1 MMNNSS
7 EHRILQGNLNHAR
20 RAQDILLHF
29 MAEEGIELA
38 VVAEPYFVPNQSRW
52 VGDRDGLVAIVGG
65 FDTPPLSVRTRGQG
79 FVAINWRELV
89 IVGTYFSP
97 NKPIADFENFLVQLG
112 RVVSAAY
119 PSQVLLMGDMNAK
132 SSAWGSNVTDQRGD
146 LLEDWVV
153 QLGLQVVNVGREWT
167 CVRQQGGSVVDIT
180 LATPG
185 VADRIRDWRVLQ
197 SETLSDHAYIQF
209 NINTSHSGVMRRD
222 LPHCDTFPRWSLTKL
237 NREDAT
243 IAAVLASWAPVPEGS
258 SGVDDMANRLREVFK
273 YVSDSSM
280 PRARRPPPRKAVY
293 WWSQE
298 LTALRATSVH
308 ARRAYTRSRR
318 RRHRDIDHE
327 AALWTVYRE
336 AKTAFKTAISQ
347 AKDRA
352 WQELLDEIDAD
363 PWGRPYQRARNK
375 LRSQGPPVVETLQPE
390 LLTDIITTLFPHGE
404 EQSPPPMD
412 PEQEEIRQDRPPPM
426 VTESEMEN
434 VIDRLAAHKT
444 APGPDGMHGR
454 VLKITLEHMGG
465 DVRILFDQIIS
476 ESRVPKIW
484 KQGRLVLL
492 HKAGRPA
499 ESPSA
504 YRPIVLLDEV
514 AKMFER
520 VVANRLNQH
529 LASRTTGLSDAQFGF
544 REQRSTIDAILVLKD
559 RIFGARQR
567 GEALIAVS
575 LDISNAFNTLPF
587 AVILEALRYFCVPPY
602 LQAIIKDYLTAR
614 EVVYVDTSGD
624 LKRRRMMCGV
634 PQGSVLGPL
643 LWNIGY
649 DWALRGSSLPGAG
662 VICYADDTLITARA
676 RDPQCAAALAT
687 AATGLMV
694 GRIKRLG
701 LQVAAHKTEAI
712 IFRPPRTRRTN
723 GLTIEVEGTVVE
735 VGHTIKYL
743 GLTLDDTLNFE
754 EHFRALKMKLLS
766 TAGSLVRLLPNI
778 GGPSGTCRKLYA
790 GVLRSMAL
798 YGGPVWVDSLS
809 DRNRAVLRQAQRIAA
824 NRVIRGYC
832 TIGFDAA
839 CVLAATP
846 PWELEAK
853 MLADLYHLKSEAEIQ
868 TELPEIRREKE
879 KRVIVEWVE
888 QLSSASYGLRVI
900 EAVRPILKKWVR
912 RKYGSLT
919 YHMVQVLSGH
929 GCFGTYLHRIGREE
943 SSACAQ
949 CQNNDDNAQHTL
961 ELCPYFRVQRSDLI
975 RVIGYDLSLP
985 NVVKDMLRSE
995 RAWDAV
1001 AAFCE
1006 AVIKEKEMMERA
1018 REDDPESDP
1027 RRRRRGGRRR
1037 RQFARLLPP

>member
-1 MMNNSS
+1 MNNSS
-7 EHRILQGNLNHAR
+7 EHRILQGNLNHAG
-20 RAQDILLHF
+20 RAQDVLIQF
-29 MAEEGIELA
+29 MAEKGIELA
-38 VVAEPYFVPNQSRW
+38 VVAEPYFIPNQPRW
-52 VGDRDGLVAIVGG
+52 VGDRDGLVGIVGG

-79 FVAINWRELV
+79 FVAINWRDLV

-97 NKPIADFENFLVQLG
+97 NKSIADFENYLVQLG
-112 RVVSAAY
+112 QVISAAY
-119 PSQVLLMGDMNAK
+119 PSQVLLMGDLNAK
-132 SSAWGSNVTDQRGD
+132 SSAWGSSVSDQRGD
-146 LLEDWVV
+146 LLEDWVI
-153 QLGLQVVNVGREWT
+153 QLGLKVVNVGNEWT

-185 VADRIRDWRVLQ
+185 VADRIQDWRVLQ
-197 SETLSDHAYIQF
+197 METLSDHAYIQF
-209 NINTSHSGVMRRD
+209 NIKTSHSGIIRRD
-222 LPHCDTFPRWSLTKL
+222 IPRFDPFPRWSLTKL

-243 IAAVLASWAPVPEGS
+243 IAAVLASWTPVPES
-258 SGVDDMANRLREVFK
+258 SGGVDDTANRLRDTFK
-273 YVSDSSM
+273 YVCDSSM
-280 PRARRPPPRKAVY
+280 PRARRPPPKKAVY
-293 WWSQE
+293 WWSQD
-298 LTALRATSVH
+298 LSALRAASIN

-318 RRHRDIDHE
+318 RRHRDTDHE
-327 AALWTVYRE
+327 AALWTAYRE
-336 AKTAFKTAISQ
+336 AKTAFKTAICE

-352 WQELLDEIDAD
+352 WQELLDEIDAN

-375 LRSQGPPVVETLQPE
+375 LCSQGLPVVNTLQPD
-390 LLTDIITTLFPHGE
+390 LLAEIVATLFPHGE
-404 EQSPPPMD
+404 EHLPPHMNR
-412 PEQEEIRQDRPPPM
+412 EQEESREDRPPPL
-426 VTESEMEN
+426 VTDGEMKDI
-434 VIDRLAAHKT
+434 IDRLAARRT

-454 VLKITLEHMGG
+454 VLKITLEYLSGN
-465 DVRILFDQIIS
+465 VRTLFDQIMS
-476 ESRVPKIW
+476 EGKVPKIW

-492 HKAGRPA
+492 HKAGRPV

-520 VVANRLNQH
+520 IVANRLNQH
-529 LASRTTGLSDAQFGF
+529 LAGQSIGLAEAQFGF
-544 REQRSTIDAILVLKD
+544 RERKSTIDAILVLKD
-559 RIFGARQR
+559 AILKARQR

-587 AVILEALRYFCVPPY
+587 AVILEALRFFCVPLY

-614 EVVYVDTSGD
+614 EVVYADAKGAIN
-624 LKRRRMMCGV
+624 RRRMMCGV

-662 VICYADDTLITARA
+662 VICYADDTLVTARA
-676 RDPQCAAALAT
+676 RNPQNAAALAT

-701 LQVAAHKTEAI
+701 LQVAVHKTEAI
-712 IFRPPRTRRTN
+712 LFRSPRTRRMN
-723 GLTIEVEGTVVE
+723 GLNIEVEGSVIE

-743 GLTLDDTLNFE
+743 GLILDDTLNFE
-754 EHFRALKMKLLS
+754 DHFRTLKRKLLS

-778 GGPSGTCRKLYA
+778 GGPSSTCRKLYA

-798 YGGPVWVDSLS
+798 YGSPVWFDSLS
-809 DRNRAVLRQAQRIAA
+809 DYNRAILHQAQRIAA

-853 MLADLYHLKSEAEIQ
+853 MLADLYYLKSQAEMQ
-868 TELPEIRREKE
+868 TELSRMRKEKE
-879 KRVIVEWVE
+879 KRLILEWAE
-888 QLSSASYGLRVI
+888 QLSSAAYGLRAI
-900 EAVRPILKKWVR
+900 EVLRPVLKKWVR
-912 RKYGSLT
+912 RKHGSLT
-919 YHMVQVLSGH
+919 YHMVQVLSDH
-929 GCFGTYLHRIGREE
+929 GCFGAYLHRIGREV
-943 SSACAQ
+943 SRACAQ
-949 CQNNDDNAQHTL
+949 CQHNDDNAQHTL
-961 ELCPYFRVQRSDLI
+961 EQCPYFRVQRSDLV
-975 RVIGYDLSLP
+975 RVIGHDLSLP
-985 NVVKDMLRSE
+985 TIVQAMLRDE

-1001 AAFCE
+1001 AAFSE
-1006 AVIKEKEMMERA
+1006 SVIGEKEAMERV
-1018 REDDPESDP
+1018 REDDPHSDP